1 MKNAVIT
8 GVTGQDG
15 AYLAKYLLDLGYKV
29 FGSFRR
35 TSSVNDW
42 RLRELGVLGN
52 PNLVLVEHDLT
63 DLSSTI
69 SLFEIAQPQ
78 EIYNL
83 AAQSFVAVSFS
94 QPRTTAEINA
104 IGTLNML
111 EAQRIVAPTSK
122 FYQASTSEMFGLVQT
137 DVQNEETPFYPRSPY
152 GVAKLFAHWAT
163 VNYRESYG
171 LFASSGILFN
181 HESPLRGLE
190 FVTRK
195 IAHGVALQQKGEP
208 SPITLGNL
216 DAKRDWGFAG
226 DYVTGMH
233 SMLQVDEPDTF
244 VLSSGS
250 TTSVRDFVRLCYE
263 SVGIEV
269 EFRGK
274 AELEVG
280 RNAATGD
287 LLVEVDARHYRPAEV
302 DVLIGDSSKAK
313 KMLGW
318 QPTVQVAELASLMV
332 QSDLKRSNVNH

>member
-15 AYLAKYLLDLGYKV
+15 AYLAKYLLALGYRV

-42 RLRELGVLGN
+42 RLRELGLLGK
-52 PNLVLVEHDLT
+52 PNLVLVEHDVT

-69 SLFEIAQPQ
+69 SLFEVAQPD

-83 AAQSFVAVSFS
+83 AAQSFVGVSFS

-104 IGTLNML
+104 IGALNML
-111 EAQRIVAPTSK
+111 EAQRLVAPKSK
-122 FYQASTSEMFGLVQT
+122 FYQASTSEMFGLVQAE
-137 DVQNEETPFYPRSPY
+137 VQNEETPFYPRSPY
-152 GVAKLFAHWAT
+152 GVSKLFAHWTT

-195 IAHGVALQQKGEP
+195 ISYGVALQQQGDS

-216 DAKRDWGFAG
+216 DARRDWGFAG

-233 SMLQVDEPDTF
+233 SMLQIDEPDTF

-250 TTSVRDFVRLCYE
+250 TTSVRDFVRLCYR

-269 EFRGK
+269 EFQGK
-274 AELEVG
+274 ADLEVA

-287 LLVEVDARHYRPAEV
+287 LLVKVDARHYRPAEV
-302 DVLIGDSSKAK
+302 DVLVGDSSKAK
-313 KMLGW
+313 KILGW
-318 QPTVQVAELASLMV
+318 QPTVLVADLAALMV
-332 QSDLKRSNVNH
+332 KSDFERKNVTN